1 MSLLRLTKGV
11 LFIFFVINLPFFT
24 IFTGR
29 FISGSCLGLR
39 SDETDLFK
47 VVLAH
52 TDTIKVSIF
61 FGMHAVYV
69 SFYLILKI
77 LMSSH
82 CCIEL
87 GFCLRCPDQYTSE
100 RFEIDTF

>member
-61 FGMHAVYV
+61 FGMHAVLR
-69 SFYLILKI
+69 LILPHPKDSYVKR
-77 LMSSH
+77 L
-82 CCIEL
+82 L
-87 GFCLRCPDQYTSE
+87 Y
-100 RFEIDTF
+100 